1 MSGPM
6 SHREADEL
14 LGAYA
19 LDAVDGAE
27 RAEVEAHL
35 ASCPRCRAE
44 LDELRQVAAAVG
56 TTVVRPPEG
65 LWSQIAGALDAG
77 DDRAVPSTMPR
88 LGPVGAGPG
97 PATDRPAPGAGPR
110 RGRRTH
116 ALLGALAAAA
126 AVAALVLGLSWAHAE
141 SRIDHLQSA
150 AGVPGSLG
158 AALATPGHRLIE
170 LRATGSTAVAR
181 VVLLPDGRG
190 YLDASGLPSLGAG
203 RTYQLWG
210 IVGKTPISLGLLG
223 AAPRQAAF
231 TMAGPR
237 RASTFGITVEPA
249 GGSVAPTLPIVA
261 SGTV

>member
-6 SHREADEL
+6 SHPEADEL
-14 LGAYA
+14 LSAYA

-27 RAEVEAHL
+27 RADLEAHL

-44 LDELRQVAAAVG
+44 LDELREVAAAVG
-56 TTVVRPPEG
+56 TTVERPPEG
-65 LWSQIAGALDAG
+65 LWTQIAGSLGEGRDHSG
-77 DDRAVPSTMPR
+77 PTPMPR
-88 LGPVGAGPG
+88 LSQ
-97 PATDRPAPGAGPR
+97 PAADLHRAADAPASPGAPHR
-110 RGRRTH
+110 ARRTPV
-116 ALLGALAAAA
+116 LLGALAVAA
-126 AVAALVLGLSWAHAE
+126 AVVALVLGLSLAHADD
-141 SRIDHLQSA
+141 RISGLQSA
-150 AGVPGSLG
+150 TGAPGSVA
-158 AALATPGHRLIE
+158 AALTAPGHRVVA
-170 LRATGSTAVAR
+170 LRTTSATQVAR
-181 VVLLPDGRG
+181 VILLPDGRG
-190 YLDASGLPSLGAG
+190 YVDASGLPSLGAD

-231 TMAGPR
+231 TMAGAR

>member
-6 SHREADEL
+6 SHLEADEL

-19 LDAVDGAE
+19 LDAVDGVE
-27 RAEVEAHL
+27 RAELEAHL

-65 LWSQIAGALDAG
+65 LWSQIAGALDPG
-77 DDRAVPSTMPR
+77 RDRAAPPTMPR
-88 LGPVGAGPG
+88 LGPVGAVPG
-97 PATDRPAPGAGPR
+97 PAADAPAPRAAPR
-110 RGRRTH
+110 RGRHTH
-116 ALLGALAAAA
+116 AVLGALAAAA
-126 AVAALVLGLSWAHAE
+126 AVAALVLGLSWAHAQ
-141 SRIDHLQSA
+141 SRIDHRQSA
-150 AGVPGSLG
+150 AGAPGSVG
-158 AALATPGHRLIE
+158 AALATPGHRVIE
-170 LRATGSTAVAR
+170 LRTTGSTAVAR

-190 YLDASGLPSLGAG
+190 YLDASGLPSLDAG

-231 TMAGPR
+231 TMAGSR
-237 RASTFGITVEPA
+237 TASTFGITVEPA